1 MGGACTGFTTIYA
14 VQTGQAPTRHSKRN
28 STASGWCGESVIF
41 RQTALGTPFWF
52 GEKGPQCVTAFM
64 AAKRRVNGNRA
75 RRVSAYFIQLP
86 PGGIAMTHATLLGIF
101 PPFPVSGQVCCY
113 WHSRRRSSRIDSAVF
128 VRCFVSLQ
136 PQAARRGGTLLRLNR
151 ARLCL
156 RLERFPCG
164 LFAAQHPH
172 GLAPTREVAQIG
184 AALGRQFS
192 HALISAVASTPQQP
206 VDDALAQLVR
216 QSRGDPTTRLS
227 QEQRRDTL

>member
-1 MGGACTGFTTIYA
+1 MVRGERDFSSNRTGHPLLVWGKGSPACDSL
-14 VQTGQAPTRHSKRN
+14 H
-28 STASGWCGESVIF
+28 
-41 RQTALGTPFWF
+41 L
-52 GEKGPQCVTAFM
+52 

-86 PGGIAMTHATLLGIF
+86 PGGIAMTRATLLGIF

-113 WHSRRRSSRIDSAVF
+113 WHSRRRSSRMDSAVF

-136 PQAARRGGTLLRLNR
+136 PQAAQRGGTLLLLNR

-192 HALISAVASTPQQP
+192 HALISAVASTPQQQ

-216 QSRGDPTTRLS
+216 PI
-227 QEQRRDTL
+227 